1 VPTLAP
7 TAAPTSVP
15 TPAPLPNGLKQGDT
29 GASVKTLQSK
39 INRFKYKIAVNSIF
53 GPETD
58 YAVRDFQRRTG
69 LPVNGIA
76 TAETIQ
82 KLDSLP
88 ARSPYVYS
96 AFDAAADPV
105 AQAYFNQV
113 VNSAGKSSRTSY
125 LIYVNL
131 SKYIVCIYTG
141 STSQWTLVRSFPCSI
156 GAPETPT
163 IQGTFSIRSKG
174 VTYVTNDNIILK
186 YYAYF
191 VGGFKLHSIL
201 YYPSGKVADG
211 RLGLSISHGCVRMAI
226 DNAKYIYDNL
236 AVGTTIWIP

>member
-1 VPTLAP
+1 MPD
-7 TAAPTSVP
+7 
-15 TPAPLPNGLKQGDT
+15 GLRQGDT
-29 GASVKTLQSK
+29 GDSVKSLQSK
-39 INRFKYKIAVNSIF
+39 INRFKYKIAVNSTF

-58 YAVRDFQRRTG
+58 YALRDFQRRAG
-69 LPVNGIA
+69 LTVNGIA
-76 TAETIQ
+76 TAETIK
-82 KLDSLP
+82 KLDSLS

-96 AFDAAADPV
+96 AFDAAVDPV
-105 AQAYFNQV
+105 AQVYFSQV

-201 YYPSGKVADG
+201 YYPSGKIADG

-226 DNAKYIYDNL
+226 ENAKYIYDNL
-236 AVGTTIWIP
+236 PVGTTVWIP